1 MANVF
6 FVKEGRE
13 EDRLD
18 QRKDVN
24 IERILEVFTKDR
36 LHYVRGNIPI
46 VNPPK
51 DNTNKADS
59 SKDKTCPCRDLIYVF
74 IKISSTEASQT
85 GLREGYYFVKDVKP
99 SDWDKQF
106 K

>member
-6 FVKEGRE
+6 FVKEGKE
-13 EDRLD
+13 EDRLV

-24 IERILEVFTKDR
+24 IERILEIFTKDR
-36 LHYVRGNIPI
+36 LHYAGGNIPM
-46 VNPPK
+46 VDTDREDLTPY
-51 DNTNKADS
+51 
-59 SKDKTCPCRDLIYVF
+59 RDPIYVY
-74 IKISSTEASQT
+74 IKISSNEASQT
-85 GLREGYYFVKDVKP
+85 GLSEGYYFVKDVRP